1 MFWHSWMQQKEPD
14 VVVSIVVQELKAIT
28 VGLSQETE
36 SAAMHVGDPETEA
49 TGASEDAAT
58 DAAKVAQEIALN
70 EARVNGKHWNRMKQW
85 QLMRPRWLA
94 LNHWGH
100 RGGQGAEGWQRL
112 SNIRG
117 YGIS

>member
-1 MFWHSWMQQKEPD
+1 
-14 VVVSIVVQELKAIT
+14 
-28 VGLSQETE
+28 
-36 SAAMHVGDPETEA
+36 MHIGDPETEA

-85 QLMRPRWLA
+85 QLMRPRWPA

-100 RGGQGAEGWQRL
+100 RGSQGAEGWQRL